1 MARYR
6 QRLAHPAFDFEEHRP
21 GIPTVGTA
29 LLDLSGKAIAVSI
42 STPSLRFANR
52 KDEITTRLRQFRGL
66 IKTSCEADGARGAA
80 APCGFPRR
88 SLSGRLLRA
97 HGARMGPLAKPTCIA
112 CAEPRPASGRSSRQP
127 PAVWD
132 PFGRQLKVRLEPGIL
147 TA

>member
-80 APCGFPRR
+80 APCGFTQAQ
-88 SLSGRLLRA
+88 SV
-97 HGARMGPLAKPTCIA
+97 GPLAPSARSKDGPVGQANLHCLCRAAARVRQIVA
-112 CAEPRPASGRSSRQP
+112 PASRRLGPFRSP
-127 PAVWD
+127 
-132 PFGRQLKVRLEPGIL
+132 
-147 TA
+147 T